1 MALMSHT
8 HKQLSKEVNVYSSA
22 VGSMDSRVGDQSEVF
37 RRELDNMRKNLFERE
52 REKMILKQKY

>member
-37 RRELDNMRKNLFERE
+37 RRELDNMRKNLF
-52 REKMILKQKY
+52 